1 MAQLYLQ
8 ETLSRLKILHILV
21 LFDHLLRYAQAL
33 LNGNPEANI
42 VKTQLLQKKLGQ
54 QTQEDFRRKAS
65 ELARLWAK
73 IGGPNPSVG
82 PLVNEALDLAKHF
95 PVTGEILTKIGV
107 YADGIKRAVEIA
119 NSEGVIT
126 LANNLASY
134 CIDIAVEIACNETEV
149 VDESGRPVA
158 ILTAQGLVPTQTFTR
173 DIS

>member
-73 IGGPNPSVG
+73 IGGPNPSVS
-82 PLVNEALDLAKHF
+82 PLVNEAVDLARHF
-95 PVTGEILTKIGV
+95 PVASEIATKIGV
-107 YADGIKRAVEIA
+107 FSEAAREAFVKA
-119 NSEGVIT
+119 NHEGSVTI
-126 LANNLASY
+126 ANNLALY

-158 ILTAQGLVPTQTFTR
+158 ILTAQGIVPTQTFTR
-173 DIS
+173 DI